1 MKVLS
6 LFDGISCGMVAL
18 ERAGIPVERYVAYEI
33 DKYAIQ
39 ISKKNYIWCF
49 IAGFFLFGHFFS
61 WFNAVKFTNVASA
74 AVLASLHRAQQ
85 HQRTGQRN
93 DVGDEAACQRFDGAA
108 HRQRYEQEYDL
119 HGEKEEE
126 LFQVFL
132 PDLVPAV
139 PVDIRHRAA
148 IKQEIAQF
156 FHRPFLLSV
165 RFRSFLCTLTSYC
178 ITQKK
183 EMEVFISFFYSAAWY
198 ACR

>member
-1 MKVLS
+1 MEA
-6 LFDGISCGMVAL
+6 DGRFIRVGEA
-18 ERAGIPVERYVAYEI
+18 A
-33 DKYAIQ
+33 Q
-39 ISKKNYIWCF
+39 IEAQQ
-49 IAGFFLFGHFFS
+49 IAAAQKTVRTDGKDD
-61 WFNAVKFTNVASA
+61 V
-74 AVLASLHRAQQ
+74 AVLAALHRAQQ
-85 HQRTGQRN
+85 YQRTSQRN

-108 HRQRYEQEYDL
+108 HRQRYEQEHDL

-156 FHRPFLLSV
+156 FHWPFLLSV

-183 EMEVFISFFYSAAWY
+183 EMEVFILLFYSAAWY